1 MRSVWFAVAVLTI
14 LAPASSPSF
23 AQAPPKPGPEFDI
36 LKGME
41 GTWDATIKMGP
52 MESKGTMVFK
62 MSLGGLWLSSHFDG
76 EFAGMKFEGRGMDSY
91 DAAKKKYVSVWTDS
105 MSTSPMLSEGIYDPS
120 TKKMSLEGTGPGQ
133 DGKPVKTS
141 MVTEYKDK
149 DTMISSMSMPGP
161 DGKQAEMMTI
171 TYKRK

>member
-1 MRSVWFAVAVLTI
+1 MRSVWFVVAALAI
-14 LAPASSPSF
+14 LAPASSRSF

-62 MSLGGLWLSSHFDG
+62 MSLGGLWLSSHFEG
-76 EFAGMKFEGRGMDSY
+76 EFAGMKFEGRGVDSY
-91 DAAKKKYVSVWTDS
+91 DAAKKKYVSVWVDS
-105 MSTSPMLSEGIYDPS
+105 MSTSPMLSEGTYDPA

-133 DGKPVKTS
+133 DGKPVKTG